1 MNKIEFPAGRSTSV
15 SLDRDP
21 GESVSSGE
29 LGQLAVELGLGE
41 LFRVLSRFLNR
52 RPKNVNWRLQSRPA
66 RGEHEARRAEPLGG
80 SGGMP
85 PQKIFTFY
93 VCRDAIS
100 CILGPKLLHL
110 DYWIYLTKIT
120 PS

>member
-1 MNKIEFPAGRSTSV
+1 MAYENFETDS
-15 SLDRDP
+15 
-21 GESVSSGE
+21 
-29 LGQLAVELGLGE
+29 
-41 LFRVLSRFLNR
+41 RVLSRFLNR
-52 RPKNVNWRLQSRPA
+52 RPKNVNRRLQLRPA
-66 RGEHEARRAEPLGG
+66 RGEHEARRGVRGHAPRE
-80 SGGMP
+80 
-85 PQKIFTFY
+85 IFTFY